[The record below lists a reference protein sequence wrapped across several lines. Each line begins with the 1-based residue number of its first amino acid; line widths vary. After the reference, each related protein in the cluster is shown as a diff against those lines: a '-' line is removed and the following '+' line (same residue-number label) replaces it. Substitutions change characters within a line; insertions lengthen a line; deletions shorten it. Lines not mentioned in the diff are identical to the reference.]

1 MKRSVHEIIKER
13 RESLGYSLNEL
24 AERIGVNRS
33 TVMRWENGDIENM
46 KRDKI
51 VSLSEALK
59 ISPAVIMGW
68 EDIEEPKVAKV
79 SDTVKDINTLASQ
92 LDQSSQERLLAYAQ
106 GMYDIQNQDKKGGI
120 AHVETKS

>member
-1 MKRSVHEIIKER
+1 MKKSVHEIIKER

-24 AERIGVNRS
+24 AEKIGVNRS

-68 EDIEEPKVAKV
+68 EDIEELKVAKV

>member
-24 AERIGVNRS
+24 AEKIGVNRS

-120 AHVETKS
+120 AHVETKG

>member
-24 AERIGVNRS
+24 AEKIGVNRS

-68 EDIEEPKVAKV
+68 EDIEEPEVAKV
-79 SDTVKDINTLASQ
+79 DVFINELKDITSDANEATKRAI
-92 LDQSSQERLLAYAQ
+92 LDYAYFALERQ
-106 GMYDIQNQDKKGGI
+106 KKGGI
-120 AHVETKS
+120 AHVTEEN

>member
-24 AERIGVNRS
+24 AEKIGVNRS

-68 EDIEEPKVAKV
+68 EDIGEPQVAKV

-120 AHVETKS
+120 AHVTEKN

>member
-24 AERIGVNRS
+24 AEKIGVNRS

-79 SDTVKDINTLASQ
+79 SDTVKDINILASQ

-120 AHVETKS
+120 AHVTEKN

>member
-1 MKRSVHEIIKER
+1 MKKSVHEIIKER

-24 AERIGVNRS
+24 AEKIGVNRS

-51 VSLSEALK
+51 VSLAEALK

-79 SDTVKDINTLASQ
+79 SDTVKNINTLASQ
-92 LDQSSQERLLAYAQ
+92 LDYSSQERLLAYAQ

-120 AHVETKS
+120 AHVETKG

>member
-24 AERIGVNRS
+24 AEKIGVNRS

-120 AHVETKS
+120 AHVTEKN

>member
-1 MKRSVHEIIKER
+1 MRKSVHEIIRER

-106 GMYDIQNQDKKGGI
+106 GMYDIQNQDKKGGV

>member
-24 AERIGVNRS
+24 AEKIGVNRS
-33 TVMRWENGDIENM
+33 TVMRWENGDVENM

-68 EDIEEPKVAKV
+68 EDIEEPKVAKI

-120 AHVETKS
+120 AHVTEKN

>member
-24 AERIGVNRS
+24 AEKIGVNRS

-79 SDTVKDINTLASQ
+79 SDTVKDINILASQ

-120 AHVETKS
+120 AHVETKG

>member
-68 EDIEEPKVAKV
+68 EDTEEPKVAKV

>member
-1 MKRSVHEIIKER
+1 MKKSVHEIIKER

-24 AERIGVNRS
+24 AEKIGVNRS

-92 LDQSSQERLLAYAQ
+92 IDQSSQERLLAYAQ

>member
-1 MKRSVHEIIKER
+1 MKKSVHEIIKER

-24 AERIGVNRS
+24 AEKIGVNRS

-51 VSLSEALK
+51 VSLAEALK

-79 SDTVKDINTLASQ
+79 SDTVKNINTLASQ
-92 LDQSSQERLLAYAQ
+92 LDHSSQERLLAYAQ

-120 AHVETKS
+120 AHVETKG

>member
-1 MKRSVHEIIKER
+1 
-13 RESLGYSLNEL
+13 
-24 AERIGVNRS
+24 
-33 TVMRWENGDIENM
+33 M

-51 VSLSEALK
+51 VSLSKALK

-79 SDTVKDINTLASQ
+79 TDTVKDINTLVSK

>member
-24 AERIGVNRS
+24 AEKIGVNRS

-68 EDIEEPKVAKV
+68 EDIEEPEVAKV
-79 SDTVKDINTLASQ
+79 DVFINELKDITSDANEATKRAI
-92 LDQSSQERLLAYAQ
+92 LDYAYFALERQ
-106 GMYDIQNQDKKGGI
+106 KKGGI
-120 AHVETKS
+120 AHVTEKD

>member
-51 VSLSEALK
+51 VSLSESLK

-79 SDTVKDINTLASQ
+79 TDTVKDINTLVSK